1 MNFTQ
6 SVQFHEDAKKYGSI
20 LGLDTIRRLMHELND
35 VHAKLNVVHIAG
47 TNGKGSVSCFL
58 ASALKE
64 AGYIVGQFNSPAV
77 FDLREV
83 CQINGAWIGESEYAS
98 CMEET
103 ALACRNMT
111 QKGFSHPT
119 VFEIETALAFLWF
132 FRRKCDIVLL
142 ETGMGGSLDAT
153 NLMERPLCS
162 VFTSIGMDHTDY
174 LGDSIGAI
182 AREKAGIIKP
192 GCPVVSVRQQPEAER
207 ILRQRAEE
215 KKAAYVLAR
224 EITESRLSDGRLWF
238 CHPKAGE
245 VTLSMTGS
253 YQTENASLAIETLD
267 VLKKAGYSV
276 SKEQILKGMKEAK
289 WSGRFECLSKKPLFY
304 IDGAHNTEAAQE
316 LKTSLFQNFPNMRRI
331 GIMGVMADKPYEE
344 MTGALQSAFDLI
356 YTVTPNHTRALTA
369 QKLADACGR
378 QNIRAVVKESVFE
391 AVKAA
396 YEEAEKG
403 SEPGMVLAFGSLY
416 YLKEV
421 KDALYEITKC

>member
-142 ETGMGGSLDAT
+142 ETGMGGALDAT

-162 VFTSIGMDHTDY
+162 VFTSIGMAHTD
-174 LGDSIGAI
+174 
-182 AREKAGIIKP
+182 
-192 GCPVVSVRQQPEAER
+192 
-207 ILRQRAEE
+207 
-215 KKAAYVLAR
+215 
-224 EITESRLSDGRLWF
+224 
-238 CHPKAGE
+238 
-245 VTLSMTGS
+245 
-253 YQTENASLAIETLD
+253 
-267 VLKKAGYSV
+267 
-276 SKEQILKGMKEAK
+276 
-289 WSGRFECLSKKPLFY
+289 
-304 IDGAHNTEAAQE
+304 
-316 LKTSLFQNFPNMRRI
+316 
-331 GIMGVMADKPYEE
+331 
-344 MTGALQSAFDLI
+344 
-356 YTVTPNHTRALTA
+356 
-369 QKLADACGR
+369 
-378 QNIRAVVKESVFE
+378 
-391 AVKAA
+391 
-396 YEEAEKG
+396 
-403 SEPGMVLAFGSLY
+403 
-416 YLKEV
+416 
-421 KDALYEITKC
+421 

>member
-98 CMEET
+98 CME
-103 ALACRNMT
+103 
-111 QKGFSHPT
+111 
-119 VFEIETALAFLWF
+119 ETALAFLWF

-224 EITESRLSDGRLWF
+224 EITESKLSDGRLWF
-238 CHPKAGE
+238 WHPKAGE